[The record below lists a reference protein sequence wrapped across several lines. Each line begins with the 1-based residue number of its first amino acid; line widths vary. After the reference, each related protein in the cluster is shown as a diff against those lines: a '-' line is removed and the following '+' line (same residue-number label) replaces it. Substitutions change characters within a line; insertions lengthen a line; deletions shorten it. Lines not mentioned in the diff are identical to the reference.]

1 MRGWYSRMVAIG
13 LGLTVLGVPGR
24 VMAQEE
30 IIPTARVV
38 DVDWPEVSQGVLAL
52 APELRALPQSLAAKL
67 LPDINR
73 QFDSFAF
80 ADKDKLRPLAL
91 LNVVMTGVDPSI
103 ARVPIPVL
111 LPVDTPRYMA
121 EFARLRGTP
130 PKAPRAFF
138 SPAISNMQLL
148 SKTTGY
154 DVILTVDPSLLR
166 RSKVSAKLVQIHLG
180 GAGLLYDG
188 GGSGGD
194 IQKGGAVDD
203 KALQDT
209 YPRLRRTVS
218 GDGVTYS
225 FVKYGVPYFANM
237 LCTNA
242 PPSPTEAPCADVE
255 GILQTV
261 LRDLRLVGG
270 APLPIP
276 HVTGAVSPRPTTISP
291 SFTYYAPG
299 NLLPGTSQGG
309 LRGVTQKM
317 LWGGDLLFPVELAP
331 AFAMSQVFMHAG
343 NCLNR
348 QNPLGNGRYE
358 CAQNPGKILE
368 PREDTAENYSYPWR
382 DNYCEE
388 RNDTSRHP
396 WDCPARDNAHEGQ
409 DIRPRECRY
418 DGTRCTIDLFD
429 VIAVTDGSAWW
440 KPDNNVRFAAADGGF
455 YYTYL
460 HMSTDALKRAG
471 LVQGQ
476 WVTRTRGQRIGEVG
490 NWDHTTPFGEGT
502 AHLHFEIRRKD
513 DTTCGEYA
521 CTVSPYWTLI
531 RAYERLIGAQGTELP

>member
-1 MRGWYSRMVAIG
+1 MQGWYSRTVAIG
-13 LGLTVLGVPGR
+13 LWLAVFGVTDRG
-24 VMAQEE
+24 MAQEE
-30 IIPTARVV
+30 IIPTTRVV
-38 DVDWPEVSQGVLAL
+38 DVDWPEVSQGILAL
-52 APELRALPQSLAAKL
+52 APELMGLPKRLAAKL

-73 QFDSFAF
+73 QLDSFVF
-80 ADKDKLRPLAL
+80 TEKDKLRPLAL
-91 LNVVMTGVDPSI
+91 LDVIMAGVDPSI
-103 ARVPIPVL
+103 TKVPIPVL
-111 LPVDTPRYMA
+111 LPVDTPRYVA
-121 EFARLRGTP
+121 EFVRLRGTW
-130 PKAPRAFF
+130 PKTPRAFF
-138 SPAISNMQLL
+138 SRPISKMQLL

-154 DVILTVDPSLLR
+154 DAILTVDPSLLR

-180 GAGLLYDG
+180 GAGLLYEG
-188 GGSGGD
+188 AMNGD
-194 IQKGGAVDD
+194 EIQKGGAVED
-203 KALQDT
+203 KELQNT

-218 GDGVTYS
+218 EDGVTYS

-237 LCTNA
+237 LCTNR

-255 GILQTV
+255 EILKKV
-261 LRDLRLVGG
+261 LRDLQLVGG
-270 APLPIP
+270 APLPVP
-276 HVTGAVSPRPTTISP
+276 PATGAVSPRPSTRSP
-291 SFTYYAPG
+291 NFTYYAPG

-309 LRGVTQKM
+309 LGGVTQKK
-317 LWGGDLLFPVELAP
+317 LWGGDLLFPIELAP

-343 NCLNR
+343 NCLNEK
-348 QNPLGNGRYE
+348 NPLGNGRYE
-358 CAQNPGKILE
+358 CAQNQGKILE
-368 PREDTAENYSYPWR
+368 PREDTPENYSYPWR
-382 DNYCEE
+382 DNYCET
-388 RNDTSRHP
+388 RDNGARHP

-429 VIAVTDGSAWW
+429 VIAVTDGTAWW
-440 KPDNNVRFAAADGGF
+440 KSDNNVRFAAADGGF

-490 NWDHTTPFGEGT
+490 NWEHTTPFGTGT

-531 RAYERLIGAQGTELP
+531 RAYERLIGMQGTELP